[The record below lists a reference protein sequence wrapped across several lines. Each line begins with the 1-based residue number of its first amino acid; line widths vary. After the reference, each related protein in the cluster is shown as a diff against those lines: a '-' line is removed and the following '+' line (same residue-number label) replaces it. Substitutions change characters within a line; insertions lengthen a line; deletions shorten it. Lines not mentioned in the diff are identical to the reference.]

1 MYVKSLRIG
10 MEAEGLGGILP
21 TVLFTQ
27 LSYATQ
33 ELPYRGVTTHSGRGS
48 PTSII
53 HQEKELQTCL

>member
-1 MYVKSLRIG
+1 
-10 MEAEGLGGILP
+10 MEPEGLGGILL

-33 ELPYRGVTTHSGRGS
+33 ELLYRGVTTHSGRGS